1 MHLQYVLTKICVEV
15 EVDPA
20 VQTHVEG
27 SAVLWTAA
35 LFSKMC
41 PQPKYESLIPA

>member
-15 EVDPA
+15 DPA
-20 VQTHVEG
+20 VQAHGG

-35 LFSKMC
+35 LFSEMC
-41 PQPKYESLIPA
+41 PQPKHESLIPA